1 MNKIQI
7 DIDKNNYKEI
17 KNIKKKKQKKLCEK
31 IFDYGYKCF
40 YPNNVYNKEN
50 NDYSIIRNDLLR
62 LDNKIDNINITDN
75 INKIHNSIDK
85 ICGISENSFKKGKL
99 TEKIIY
105 NKIKKTDKNLIIEE
119 TNEQPHQG
127 DIIISKKI
135 NNKNIKILVEIKNYS
150 SIVNKTEIEKMK
162 YDMKQ
167 NDINYGIIY
176 SMRSGFYNKVQ
187 KFTMEKCDDLNILY
201 VPNINDNLEKIEC
214 SIEFMEKIIELR
226 TNENKKNVENINNY
240 IKNYIN
246 LIKNKFEQ
254 FDELIENNRK
264 IKKEINKLIKNNE
277 KQLLNYKND
286 LYDKIQELDNEFKKS
301 NNNNNEKKT
310 NIINMIKKNKK
321 YDIYRKDNKYY
332 ILDKNKKKIG
342 LIKNKKIKVLNTSI
356 EIKIKTKKDI
366 DLLDNY
372 SLFFQ

>member
-1 MNKIQI
+1 MNIIQL

-17 KNIKKKKQKKLCEK
+17 KNIKKKKQKKLCKK

-40 YPNNVYNKEN
+40 YPNNVYNQEN
-50 NDYSIIRNDLLR
+50 NDYNIIRNDLIK

-105 NKIKKTDKNLIIEE
+105 EKIKKTDKNLIIEK
-119 TNEQPHQG
+119 TNDQPHQG

-135 NNKNIKILVEIKNYS
+135 NNKKISILVEIKNYS

-167 NDINYGIIY
+167 NNINYGIIY

-187 KFTMEKCDDLNILY
+187 KFTMEKCDELNILY

-214 SIEFMEKIIELR
+214 SIECMEKIIELR
-226 TNENKKNVENINNY
+226 TNENKKNEENVNNY

-246 LIKNKFEQ
+246 LIKTKFEE
-254 FDELIENNRK
+254 FDQLIENNRK
-264 IKKEINKLIKNNE
+264 IKKEINKLFKNNE

-286 LYDKIQELDNEFKKS
+286 LHDKIQELDENFIKLKND
-301 NNNNNEKKT
+301 NNSEKKT
-310 NIINMIKKNKK
+310 RIINMIKKNKK
-321 YDIYRKDNKYY
+321 YDIYCKDNKYY

-342 LIKNKKIKVLNTSI
+342 LIKNKKIKILNTSI
-356 EIKIKTKKDI
+356 EIKIKTEKDI
-366 DLLDNY
+366 DLINNF
-372 SLFFQ
+372 SN